1 MESSREQR
9 PALGGSR
16 EADLVNTPLG
26 EEPVKAHLR
35 ASQQLLVDSLY
46 NIAPLLDHMLAANLL
61 SQDNYFQVQAE
72 RTPTD
77 RARKLLEVVHA
88 QMDERGVQAF
98 LDCLR
103 KCENHYPRLRKWFHR
118 TIAVRCGPTETRLR
132 AQFSML
138 CHRLGVS
145 VLPVSLQLFSEGTLT
160 QLEVD
165 QVQSLPTSYQQ
176 IQRLLSICL
185 SKGENAC
192 RGFYQAFH
200 GEDAHLAKEIDAHS
214 ITEEDTKSL
223 LSVAVEESRT
233 AAPLDEPDTDVLQKA
248 LDIVG
253 GALAEGA
260 RLNVCELGVAL
271 GLCRDDVRDCLLEDV
286 DIDGGAQLR
295 ALVTLFL
302 EKTQDGSRLLAKLAE
317 CDLQR
322 LQLSERGILLLE
334 LLAEADHLLHDGR
347 VQPLVVHIFT
357 FLLWDTLTEAAEE
370 PSAELRSGVPEAVQ
384 MLRTG
389 GRVEAEL
396 LLELEECWEE
406 EPTVDS
412 LRQFARALSL
422 LIQDLYPCQ
431 DSLHLCAAHH
441 KGELAVCRPRRLQR
455 ITRFR
460 GLPGR
465 IISRALGTLPSTS
478 ESLQNQYRG
487 ICLAVARL
495 LERLCPAEGGT
506 AHLPSAA
513 TAATASAS
521 TAKITQHVRAMLAQ
535 PAFSSDVFD
544 GGVRHRLLSVLHF
557 DPAKL
562 ELPCLLKLHRDS
574 LEVLGRYLRVS
585 ERHSFQL
592 HPDGLLVLGGRAE
605 LYWAESVTGPVAIDN
620 GMEEVFRFLTSG
632 PASMLM
638 RICCHGYEDREYFR
652 VHEPHCVCLSGL
664 GEGGVAELQRM
675 GLQVLGEESGE
686 VWVREAGSANELV
699 TLAEKHGS
707 QVQEAGC
714 CFLLKTPGPHCEVR
728 FVYKHRRITASSKSN
743 CEVI

>member
-118 TIAVRCGPTETRLR
+118 TIESQCENVAVRCGPTETRLR

-233 AAPLDEPDTDVLQKA
+233 AAPLDEPDT
-248 LDIVG
+248 G
-253 GALAEGA
+253 
-260 RLNVCELGVAL
+260 
-271 GLCRDDVRDCLLEDV
+271 
-286 DIDGGAQLR
+286 
-295 ALVTLFL
+295 
-302 EKTQDGSRLLAKLAE
+302 
-317 CDLQR
+317 

>member
-118 TIAVRCGPTETRLR
+118 TIESQCENVAVRCGPTETRLR

-253 GALAEGA
+253 GALAEG
-260 RLNVCELGVAL
+260 
-271 GLCRDDVRDCLLEDV
+271 
-286 DIDGGAQLR
+286 
-295 ALVTLFL
+295 
-302 EKTQDGSRLLAKLAE
+302 
-317 CDLQR
+317 